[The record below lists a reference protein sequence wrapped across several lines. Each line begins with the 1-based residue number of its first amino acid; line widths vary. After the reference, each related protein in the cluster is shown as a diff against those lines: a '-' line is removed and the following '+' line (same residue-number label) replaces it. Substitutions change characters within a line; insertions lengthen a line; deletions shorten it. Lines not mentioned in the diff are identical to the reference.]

1 MDWIVMQ
8 SFFKQELE
16 NEERL
21 HSKANFSMQTSIPG
35 HYSFIKQ
42 LLNSGT
48 CRKKY
53 WCYTL
58 FPYKSLFYSCYLE
71 WSPAFLNS
79 YFI

>member
-35 HYSFIKQ
+35 H
-42 LLNSGT
+42 
-48 CRKKY
+48 
-53 WCYTL
+53 
-58 FPYKSLFYSCYLE
+58 
-71 WSPAFLNS
+71 
-79 YFI
+79 